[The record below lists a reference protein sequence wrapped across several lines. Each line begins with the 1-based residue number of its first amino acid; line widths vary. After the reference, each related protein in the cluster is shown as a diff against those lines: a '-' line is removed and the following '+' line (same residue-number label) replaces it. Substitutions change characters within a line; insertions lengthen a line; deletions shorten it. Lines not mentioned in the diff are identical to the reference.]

1 MIIQMTAR
9 SYTLKRRAQRQDET
23 RARILDATV
32 ELHEEL
38 GPRNATI
45 SAIAERAGV
54 QRLTVYRHFSD
65 DTALFMACTAHWLA
79 RNPPPDPA
87 IWRDVRGPAERLRA
101 ALLALYGYYRR
112 TARMWEVS
120 YRDVADVPALQP
132 PMAAFERYLNT
143 LRADLQARWPARQ
156 QTPKL
161 QATLAHCLQFATWRS
176 LARQRELDDAAI
188 ADLCVG
194 WVGATAAGGARAKAR

>member
-1 MIIQMTAR
+1 MITR
-9 SYTLKRRAQRQDET
+9 NYTLKRRAQRQDET
-23 RARILDATV
+23 RMRILDATV
-32 ELHEEL
+32 GLHEEL

-54 QRLTVYRHFSD
+54 QRLTVYRHFAD
-65 DTALFMACTAHWLA
+65 DTALFAACTAHWLA

-87 IWRDVRGPAERLRA
+87 IWRDVRAPAERLRA
-101 ALLALYGYYRR
+101 ALLALYAYYRR
-112 TARMWEVS
+112 TGRMWEVS
-120 YRDVADVPALQP
+120 YRDLADVPALQA
-132 PMAAFERYLNT
+132 PMAAFERYLGA
-143 LRADLQARWPARQ
+143 LRDDLLARWPARQ
-156 QTPKL
+156 RLPTT

-194 WVGATAAGGARAKAR
+194 WVTATVLGASRAQAR